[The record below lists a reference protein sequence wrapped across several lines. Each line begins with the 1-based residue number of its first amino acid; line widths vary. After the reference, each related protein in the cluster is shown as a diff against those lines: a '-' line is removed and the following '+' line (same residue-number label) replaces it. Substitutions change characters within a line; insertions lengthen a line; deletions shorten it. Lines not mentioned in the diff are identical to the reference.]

1 VDNIADSSQSGDGSG
16 ALLRTLGKRARERR
30 LGLRLPQVDLAARA
44 GVSRDTIV
52 RLERGDVV
60 GTEALARVAIA
71 LGAEAELEQLFPPLE
86 ARSLDDI
93 LADQRRPQRVRA
105 RRAP

>member
-1 VDNIADSSQSGDGSG
+1 
-16 ALLRTLGKRARERR
+16 
-30 LGLRLPQVDLAARA
+30 
-44 GVSRDTIV
+44 
-52 RLERGDVV
+52 V

-71 LGAEAELEQLFPPLE
+71 LGDEAGLEQLFPPLE

-93 LADQRRPQRVRA
+93 LAEQRRPRRVRA